1 VPIIEYTLELLVTAG
16 VKELFVVCSTHA
28 EKIQDY
34 CADSPACRQFAVH
47 VLNVPGCKSMGE
59 AMREVYSRGNIRGD
73 FILVSGDVV
82 SNIKLEPA
90 LKAHKRRREEEKNK
104 DAVRAPPARPPASSL
119 RSLLLA
125 PAPSFDGPPRP
136 PGHRTDRALRPEEGA
151 RSADP
156 DNGVQ
161 DFSAG
166 PAPRALRRGT
176 PLPMPPARPARRRPA
191 GPPVRARRAVRCGS
205 TLPNHPSCN
214 PFWLRYFWQKLA
226 R

>member
-34 CADSPACRQFAVH
+34 CADSPACQQFAVH

-104 DAVRAPPARPPASSL
+104 DAVRAPLARPPAPSPRSLLLGTCTQLRRAASPARPPH
-119 RSLLLA
+119 
-125 PAPSFDGPPRP
+125 RP
-136 PGHRTDRALRPEEGA
+136 GAEARGGCALCR
-151 RSADP
+151 
-156 DNGVQ
+156 
-161 DFSAG
+161 F
-166 PAPRALRRGT
+166 
-176 PLPMPPARPARRRPA
+176 
-191 GPPVRARRAVRCGS
+191 
-205 TLPNHPSCN
+205 
-214 PFWLRYFWQKLA
+214 
-226 R
+226 